1 MTVSTALTDRVCVA
15 VDAMSG
21 DHGPGTCVSG
31 AVAVLAED
39 PQLDLILVGDPARIE
54 AALASLV
61 AVDRQRV
68 RVVAA
73 SEVVA
78 MDESPSYA
86 VRRKKDS
93 SMRRAL
99 DLVLQ
104 GDARACVSAG
114 NTGALMAT
122 AHFVLGMI
130 EGVERPAILAPIPS
144 QSGHTLLLDVG
155 ANASATPFQLSQFAH
170 MGSIVAGD
178 CEGIDAPRIGLLN
191 IGSEEIKGNELVK
204 EAHGLLKASG
214 LRYIGYVEGD
224 DICRGTVDVVVTDGF
239 TGNVALKAMEGLSR
253 FLGGT
258 VRTEFTRNAGRR
270 LGAIASASA
279 LRGVKDQLDPRRH
292 NGASM
297 VGLNG
302 VVIKSHGGADAMAF
316 AQAVR
321 VALREARN
329 DLPAKIRA
337 EINLKVA

>member
-1 MTVSTALTDRVCVA
+1 
-15 VDAMSG
+15 
-21 DHGPGTCVSG
+21 
-31 AVAVLAED
+31 
-39 PQLDLILVGDPARIE
+39 
-54 AALASLV
+54 
-61 AVDRQRV
+61 
-68 RVVAA
+68 
-73 SEVVA
+73 
-78 MDESPSYA
+78 
-86 VRRKKDS
+86 
-93 SMRRAL
+93 
-99 DLVLQ
+99 VLQ
-104 GDARACVSAG
+104 GDARACVSSG